1 MGTSSQQF
9 WTSLAL
15 CALFLC
21 CRVDLCEG
29 QRRASNEETAP
40 APAPALARRGAASR
54 RSAQPP
60 LIRAYAPAPAPA
72 PAPAH
77 HRTAPAHD
85 RQEKTPRSAAAA
97 GSPGPV
103 PRPAVG
109 SATISRMAAI
119 RAPTPDTP
127 AAMRAPVG
135 EHPEHAASKPEAPA
149 APAAARTAAT
159 AAPENATTLFV
170 ISAKSATV
178 TQLGRSRNASITL
191 EGVDP
196 WATWFVDKPVR
207 RGGRIMA
214 ERFFGQDF
222 WDNDTWVGFPDIAM
236 YSSGVA
242 GSGDQGDKVMVI
254 SVAYN
259 PRYTN
264 YTQATSTMST
274 MSILSDGS
282 VSIPLVTLGKSNTG
296 EDTVAGY
303 YSGIRGTLADG
314 PTVINGTALGRTR
327 NAVYS
332 NVALFVETSR
342 CGCNVLGSCGCPDA
356 IGTGASI

>member
-1 MGTSSQQF
+1 MGTSSQQL

-15 CALFLC
+15 CALVLC

-29 QRRASNEETAP
+29 RASNEETTP
-40 APAPALARRGAASR
+40 APAPALARRGGASR
-54 RSAQPP
+54 RSTKPA
-60 LIRAYAPAPAPA
+60 LNRAPGPAPAPA
-72 PAPAH
+72 P
-77 HRTAPAHD
+77 RGTAAA
-85 RQEKTPRSAAAA
+85 RGQQGAVARSAAAA
-97 GSPGPV
+97 GEPRSV
-103 PRPAVG
+103 PQPAVG
-109 SATISRMAAI
+109 SATVTRLAAI
-119 RAPTPDTP
+119 RAPTPDII
-127 AAMRAPVG
+127 RAPI
-135 EHPEHAASKPEAPA
+135 PA
-149 APAAARTAAT
+149 APVAENAPKPETPVSRTAPT
-159 AAPENATTLFV
+159 AAPDAATTLFV

-196 WATWFVDKPVR
+196 WATWFVDRPVR

-222 WDNDTWVGFPDIAM
+222 WDNDSWVDFPDIAM

-242 GSGDQGDKVMVI
+242 GLGDQGDRVMVI
-254 SVAYN
+254 SVASN
-259 PRYTN
+259 PRYSN

-303 YSGIRGTLADG
+303 YSGIRGTLENG

-327 NAVYS
+327 NAVFS

-342 CGCNVLGSCGCPDA
+342 CGCSVLDSCGCQNA
-356 IGTGASI
+356 AREGASI